1 MARLVAKY
9 LDSSAYSVVLGEV
22 DVITKLL
29 ELPYGH
35 IFYTGNAKVA
45 RIISGA
51 AAKTL
56 TPVTLELGGKSPCI
70 IDPDLNQMDIAAK
83 RILWAKRVNCG
94 QSKFRSLRGIE
105 DSS

>member
-9 LDSSAYSVVLGEV
+9 LDPSAYTVVLGEV

-35 IFYTGNAKVA
+35 IFYTGNSKIA
-45 RIISGA
+45 RIIAVAG
-51 AAKTL
+51 AKTL

-70 IDPDLNQMDIAAK
+70 IDPDLKQMDTAAK
-83 RILWAKRVNCG
+83 RILWAKRINCG
-94 QSKFRSLRGIE
+94 QST
-105 DSS
+105 